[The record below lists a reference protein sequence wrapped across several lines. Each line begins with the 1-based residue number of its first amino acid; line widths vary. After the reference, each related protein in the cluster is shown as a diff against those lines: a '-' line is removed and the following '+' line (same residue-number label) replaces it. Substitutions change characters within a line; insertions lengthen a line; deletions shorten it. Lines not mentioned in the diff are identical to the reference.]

1 MPGPARGCSPAT
13 GAGVLNLQ
21 PGREEIGNDDILQ
34 VIFHG
39 GYGDLRDYQVPLG
52 DPIRRQRP
60 AVFVQVFTANG
71 EPPVVFG
78 NGQPP
83 RDTAAAQEV
92 IALAFT
98 FDLDSQF
105 APGDPG
111 IAEPRLFL
119 TVKAGQDL
127 SVQQDFAF
135 VVPGR
140 LFPGNLPQGHQGE
153 GIFLGRTPA
162 PRFRRLAQ
170 PLHQPVNG
178 GIFRIDIRQG
188 AQDDGVGADRGV
200 EVAAGLPA
208 LPGEAAVVTGS
219 KETAVSRSPA

>member
-1 MPGPARGCSPAT
+1 MTIFSRLSSMAVMVISAITRSPWVIPSGGSGPPFLSRYS
-13 GAGVLNLQ
+13 
-21 PGREEIGNDDILQ
+21 
-34 VIFHG
+34 
-39 GYGDLRDYQVPLG
+39 
-52 DPIRRQRP
+52 RR
-60 AVFVQVFTANG
+60 TAS
-71 EPPVVFG
+71 PPVVFG

-140 LFPGNLPQGHQGE
+140 LFPRQSSPGPS
-153 GIFLGRTPA
+153 GRRHFPGSYPSAPVSPPGSTAPPA
-162 PRFRRLAQ
+162 GKWRDFP
-170 PLHQPVNG
+170 
-178 GIFRIDIRQG
+178 
-188 AQDDGVGADRGV
+188 DRY
-200 EVAAGLPA
+200 P
-208 LPGEAAVVTGS
+208 PGRPG
-219 KETAVSRSPA
+219 